1 MIYANWSYKTYVKT
15 AKFILILHNMSKLQ
29 QVFFWT
35 LYTVIPLRQQCTQM
49 QMTENTDTFFFLLR
63 SLGHED
69 ALSC

>member
-1 MIYANWSYKTYVKT
+1 
-15 AKFILILHNMSKLQ
+15 
-29 QVFFWT
+29 
-35 LYTVIPLRQQCTQM
+35 M